1 VHLAAGFR
9 TSRLPAAEEHTG
21 QLKQSSLRKEMVS
34 SEDGTHGRRIEH
46 IESLP
51 WGRYF
56 LIKRV
61 VRQIR

>member
-1 VHLAAGFR
+1 MHLAAGFR

-51 WGRYF
+51 WGR
-56 LIKRV
+56 
-61 VRQIR
+61 